1 MRPGARPKRL
11 VLLRGPVDELDLD
24 RVERIASTLR
34 KLRAYFRLHVEGV
47 ERIPEGPAILVAN
60 HTGWSGLDYAML
72 FISVYDGTKRV
83 PRVAVHP
90 SYFRVPALR
99 ARAMELGFY
108 EVSVQTSTRILDGK
122 GLVSFFPEG
131 EDGNFKPIWKRYQ
144 LQPFKPGFARV
155 ALASLA
161 PVVPVSIVGGED
173 ASPTLGRATPLEDIL
188 DVPIPI
194 PLSLLPLPAKWRI
207 HVNEPIDPHE
217 YLDRGSTD
225 EDIAE
230 AMAGDVRELL
240 QRDVRR
246 QLDERGHA
254 FV

>member
-1 MRPGARPKRL
+1 MES
-11 VLLRGPVDELDLD
+11 VDHA
-24 RVERIASTLR
+24 RVEKIAVTLR
-34 KLRAYFRLHVEGV
+34 KLRSYFRLHVEGI
-47 ERIPEGPAILVAN
+47 ERIPQGPAILVAN
-60 HTGWSGLDYAML
+60 HTGWAGLDYAML
-72 FISVYDGTKRV
+72 FISVYDGAQRI

-90 SYFRVPALR
+90 SYFRMPRMRER
-99 ARAMELGFY
+99 AHDLGFF
-108 EVSVQTSTRILDGK
+108 EVSVQTSTRILDEK

-161 PVVPVSIVGGED
+161 PVVPISIVGGED
-173 ASPTLGRATPLEDIL
+173 ANPTIGRVKPLEDIL

-207 HVNEPIDPHE
+207 HVNEPIDPHD
-217 YLDRGSTD
+217 YLERETPD
-225 EDIAE
+225 EDVAE
-230 AMAGDVRELL
+230 IMAQDVREIL

-246 QLDERGHA
+246 QLDERGHP

>member
-1 MRPGARPKRL
+1 M
-11 VLLRGPVDELDLD
+11 DEELDLE
-24 RVERIASTLR
+24 RVEKIAATLR
-34 KLRAYFRLHVEGV
+34 KLSAYFRLRMEGL
-47 ERIPEGPAILVAN
+47 ERIPKGPAILVAN

-72 FISVYDGTKRV
+72 FVSVYDGARRI

-90 SYFRVPALR
+90 SYFRIEALR
-99 ARAMELGFY
+99 ARARELGFF
-108 EVSVQTSTRILDGK
+108 EVSVQTSTRILDEK

-173 ASPTLGRATPLEDIL
+173 ASPTIGRMTPLEDIL
-188 DVPIPI
+188 DIPIPI
-194 PLSLLPLPAKWRI
+194 PLSLVPLPAKWRI
-207 HVNEPIDPHE
+207 HVNEPIDPHD
-217 YLDRGSTD
+217 YLDRDSPD
-225 EDIAE
+225 EDIAQT
-230 AMAGDVRELL
+230 MAADVREIL

>member
-1 MRPGARPKRL
+1 
-11 VLLRGPVDELDLD
+11 VDELD
-24 RVERIASTLR
+24 REAIEKAARAIR
-34 KLRAYFRLHVEGV
+34 KLRAYFRLHVEGL

-72 FISVYDGTKRV
+72 FISVYDGLQRI

-90 SYFRVPALR
+90 SYFRMAPLR
-99 ARAMELGFY
+99 PRAQKLGFY
-108 EVSVQTSTRILDGK
+108 EVSVQTSTRILDEK

-131 EDGNFKPIWKRYQ
+131 EDGNFKPVWKRYQ

-173 ASPTLGRATPLEDIL
+173 ASPTIGRVTPLEDIL
-188 DVPIPI
+188 DIPIPI

-207 HVNEPIDPHE
+207 HVNEPIDPHA
-217 YLDRGSTD
+217 YLERQTPDD
-225 EDIAE
+225 DLAQILAQ
-230 AMAGDVRELL
+230 DVREIL

-246 QLDERGHA
+246 QLDARGGA
-254 FV
+254 FL